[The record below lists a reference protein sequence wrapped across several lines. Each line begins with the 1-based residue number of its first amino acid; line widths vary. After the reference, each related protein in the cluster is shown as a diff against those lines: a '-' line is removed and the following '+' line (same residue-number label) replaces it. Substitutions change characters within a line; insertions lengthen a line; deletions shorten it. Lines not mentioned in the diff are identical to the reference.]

1 MELTYRRSTARS
13 SSTSSVSMAMS
24 FGSAPP
30 LLPHLSVALLLA
42 FSSSH
47 HLHHHEFSVIWRRI
61 SLQTQ
66 KRFKKAM
73 QFIRYVK
80 LHIMIREFA
89 EFSLDA
95 TQYSLHSVPII
106 RSWEDKVGSCLLGG

>member
-1 MELTYRRSTARS
+1 MNFPLFGEEYPFKHRRD
-13 SSTSSVSMAMS
+13 
-24 FGSAPP
+24 
-30 LLPHLSVALLLA
+30 L
-42 FSSSH
+42 
-47 HLHHHEFSVIWRRI
+47 
-61 SLQTQ
+61 
-66 KRFKKAM
+66 KKLCTIM

>member
-73 QFIRYVK
+73 HYNAVYKICQ
-80 LHIMIREFA
+80 
-89 EFSLDA
+89 A
-95 TQYSLHSVPII
+95 TYNDKGICRIQSRCYTILTAQ
-106 RSWEDKVGSCLLGG
+106 RSYYP